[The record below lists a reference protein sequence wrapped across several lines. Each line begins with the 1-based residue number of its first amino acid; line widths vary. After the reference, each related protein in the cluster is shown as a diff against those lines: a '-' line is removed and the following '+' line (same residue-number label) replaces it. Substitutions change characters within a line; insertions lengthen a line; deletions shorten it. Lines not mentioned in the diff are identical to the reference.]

1 MKARSVTGLVAVTC
15 CLALL
20 FGVLSA
26 PAQASQTTTK
36 VISFTPRLAKAPT
49 TVPNEVIVRWK
60 PGVSVSSR
68 VSARQTH
75 GTVKVESVGLARAE
89 KVKVVDGSSVSS
101 TVAEL
106 NADPRVDFAQPN
118 FRYTS
123 NTEPLEPKLWG
134 LDNTGQTP
142 EANYSGPGT
151 PDVDINAPQAWATTT
166 GDSSVVVAVIDTG
179 VDIGHS
185 DLVGAKWTNPGE
197 IQNNGI
203 DDDAN
208 GYIDDLHG
216 WDFLNNNASVY
227 DGVTCSGGEDE
238 DFHGTHVAGTI
249 AAQRNN
255 MGVVGVAPGVRV
267 MSLKALGCSG
277 GDTSTVIDALNYAKA
292 EGVKIVNMS
301 LGGSGFDKAFK
312 AAIDDSGIL
321 VVAAAGNEGGNN
333 DLPKASQ
340 YPASYGDDR
349 GPFDPCSYTS
359 EEICYGERVAPS
371 QNVLSVASVNNVAS
385 LSSFSNYGVNSVD
398 VAGPGESIV
407 STIPLSDCSIA
418 SEYPLKR
425 TCRYAWLDGTSMAT
439 PHVAG
444 TAALVLS
451 TNLALTPAQMK
462 SRIMS
467 TTRPLP
473 ALSGKISTG
482 GLVDAN
488 GAVLGVSAVRQATAM
503 SLARSARTITSGQSV
518 TLTTKLTQAGQPQVN
533 RTVKLYRYLGGWK
546 AVCTARTNSVGNA
559 SCVQKPSVNADFY
572 WEFSGYLNLKPTTSN
587 WYSGPKVWV
596 RPLITAKMKPYTI
609 SKGGRSVFYGT
620 VSPSKV
626 GSKLVLQKRVGS
638 KWVSLRTTRVTS
650 RNTYSFPAY
659 GTSRGKVQYR
669 TYFYADSRNAS
680 QGTSIRTLTVV

>member
-1 MKARSVTGLVAVTC
+1 M
-15 CLALL
+15 
-20 FGVLSA
+20 
-26 PAQASQTTTK
+26 
-36 VISFTPRLAKAPT
+36 
-49 TVPNEVIVRWK
+49 
-60 PGVSVSSR
+60 
-68 VSARQTH
+68 
-75 GTVKVESVGLARAE
+75 GLARAE

-118 FRYTS
+118 FRYTP
-123 NTEPLEPKLWG
+123 NVANPEPLEPKLWG

-292 EGVKIVNMS
+292 EGAKIVNMS
-301 LGGSGFDKAFK
+301 LGGPGYDQAFK
-312 AAIDDSGIL
+312 DAIDASGVL
-321 VVAAAGNEGGNN
+321 VVAAAGNGGDDQIGDNN
-333 DLPKASQ
+333 DNPGSSGNDYRQ
-340 YPASYGDDR
+340 YPGAFSS
-349 GPFDPCSYTS
+349 PN
-359 EEICYGERVAPS
+359 ILAVA
-371 QNVLSVASVNNVAS
+371 AVNNVGA
-385 LSSFSNYGVNSVD
+385 LSSFSNYGPASVD
-398 VAGPGESIV
+398 VAGPGQSVV
-407 STIPLSDCSIA
+407 SDYPRDAYGA
-418 SEYPLKR
+418 SQYVF
-425 TCRYAWLDGTSMAT
+425 LDGTSMAT
-439 PHVAG
+439 PHVTG

-451 TNLALTPAQMK
+451 TDLALTPAQMK

-473 ALSGKISTG
+473 SLSGKILTG

-488 GAVLGVSAVRQATAM
+488 GAVLDVSAVRQATAM
-503 SLARSARTITSGQSV
+503 SFTRSAMIITSGQSV
-518 TLTTKLTQAGQPQVN
+518 TLTTKLTQAGQSQVN

-546 AVCTARTNSVGNA
+546 AVCTARTNSLGVA

-572 WEFSGYLNLKPTTSN
+572 WGFGGDLGLLPTTSN
-587 WYSGPKVWV
+587 WYSGPKVLV

-669 TYFYADSRNAS
+669 AYFYADSRNAS

>member
-1 MKARSVTGLVAVTC
+1 MKARSAAGLIAATS
-15 CLALL
+15 CLALMSCL
-20 FGVLSA
+20 LAA

-49 TVPNEVIVRWK
+49 TVPKEVIVRWK
-60 PGVSVSSR
+60 PGVSANSR
-68 VSARQTH
+68 LATRRSY

-123 NTEPLEPKLWG
+123 NTEPLESKLWG
-134 LDNTGQTP
+134 LNNTGQTP
-142 EANYSGPGT
+142 ETNYSVPGT

-166 GDSSVVVAVIDTG
+166 GDSNVVVGVIDTG
-179 VDIGHS
+179 IDIDHS
-185 DLVGAKWTNPGE
+185 DLAGATWTNPGE

-203 DDDAN
+203 DDDLN
-208 GYIDDLHG
+208 GYIDDIHG
-216 WDFLNNNASVY
+216 WDFLNNDASVY
-227 DGVTCSGGEDE
+227 DGVTCGGGEDE

-267 MSLKALGCSG
+267 MPLKALGCSG
-277 GDTSTVIDALNYAKA
+277 GDTSTVIDALNYAKN

-301 LGGSGFDKAFK
+301 LGGPGYDQAFK
-312 AAIDDSGIL
+312 DAIDASGIL
-321 VVAAAGNEGGNN
+321 VVAAAGNGGDDQVGDNNDNPGTSGNN
-333 DLPKASQ
+333 YRQ
-340 YPASYGDDR
+340 YPGA
-349 GPFDPCSYTS
+349 FTS
-359 EEICYGERVAPS
+359 PNIVA
-371 QNVLSVASVNNVAS
+371 VAAINNVGA
-385 LSSFSNYGVNSVD
+385 LSSFSNYGLTSVD
-398 VAGPGESIV
+398 VAGPGQSVV
-407 STIPLSDCSIA
+407 SDYPRDAYGA
-418 SEYPLKR
+418 SQYVF
-425 TCRYAWLDGTSMAT
+425 LDGTSMAT

-473 ALSGKISTG
+473 SLSGKILTG

-503 SLARSARTITSGQSV
+503 SFTRSAMIITSGQSV
-518 TLTTKLTQAGQPQVN
+518 TLTTKLTQAGQPQAN

-546 AVCTARTNSVGNA
+546 VVCTARTNSVGNA

-572 WEFSGYLNLKPTTSN
+572 WGFGGDLGLLPQTSN

-626 GSKLVLQKRVGS
+626 GAKLVLQKRVGS